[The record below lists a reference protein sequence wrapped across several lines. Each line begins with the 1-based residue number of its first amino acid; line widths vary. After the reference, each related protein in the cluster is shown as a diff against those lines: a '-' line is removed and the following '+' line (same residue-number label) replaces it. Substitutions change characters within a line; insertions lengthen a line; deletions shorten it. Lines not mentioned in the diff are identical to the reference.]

1 MNFIIQLRQL
11 LQELDSDTFNK
22 GIAAAGLCFFGL
34 TIGIVYYF
42 YSSIGELQK
51 NIKANNAKREDVQG
65 ILKRLQVVRSQKEE
79 VNALLAEEKG
89 FLITHFTSDALDS
102 LHLKE
107 FLKGNKDPEF
117 SEEDVYNKKY
127 KESKVVIQLV
137 GITIEPLCKLLQL
150 IEEKKR
156 VYIKDLNITKKTK
169 NSTMDLSL
177 TVATLRQS
185 NG

>member
-22 GIAAAGLCFFGL
+22 GIAAAALCFLGLMFG
-34 TIGIVYYF
+34 IIYYF
-42 YSSIGELQK
+42 YSSVSELHK
-51 NIKANNAKREDVQG
+51 NIKANNIKREDVQKV
-65 ILKRLQVVRSQKEE
+65 LKRLQVVRSQKEE

-89 FLITHFTSDALDS
+89 FLISQFVSETIDN

-107 FLKGNKDPEF
+107 FLKKDEF
-117 SEEDVYNKKY
+117 NDGEYVYNKKY
-127 KESKVVIQLV
+127 KEPLVVIVLT
-137 GITIEPLCKLLQL
+137 GITIEPLCKLLSA

-156 VYIKDLNITKKTK
+156 VYIKDLSISKKTK
-169 NSTMDLSL
+169 SSTIDTVSL
-177 TVATLRQS
+177 TVATLRQL

>member
-22 GIAAAGLCFFGL
+22 GIAAAALCFFGL
-34 TIGIVYYF
+34 TIGIIYYF

-51 NIKANNAKREDVQG
+51 NIKANNAKREDVQRV
-65 ILKRLQVVRSQKEE
+65 LKRLQVVRSQKEE

-89 FLITHFTSDALDS
+89 FLITHFISDTLDS

-107 FLKGNKDPEF
+107 FLKGGKDPEF

-127 KESKVVIQLV
+127 KESKVVILLN
-137 GITIEPLCKLLQL
+137 GITIEPLCKLLST
-150 IEEKKR
+150 IEEKKACLYKR
-156 VYIKDLNITKKTK
+156 FNHK
-169 NSTMDLSL
+169 
-177 TVATLRQS
+177 
-185 NG
+185 